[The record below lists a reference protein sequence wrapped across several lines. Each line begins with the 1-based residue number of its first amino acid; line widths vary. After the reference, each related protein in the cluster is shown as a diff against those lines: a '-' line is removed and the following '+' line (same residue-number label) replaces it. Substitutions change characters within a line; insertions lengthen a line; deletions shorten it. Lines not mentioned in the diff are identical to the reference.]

1 MYAFVYDTIMVKD
14 FLCNLSVAL
23 FLTDENL
30 TPFPL
35 KPNAFSVET

>member
-23 FLTDENL
+23 FLTDEKL

-35 KPNAFSVET
+35 KANAFDDES